1 MTRDSFNFDG
11 GSAYRLDGGR
21 ILVAFTSPYDD
32 RAFNLEYAM
41 RAYEVDKDGRAVVYV
56 TVPHSRDALEHQG
69 SYRFVPRHTI
79 YGEAAAAP

>member
-1 MTRDSFNFDG
+1 
-11 GSAYRLDGGR
+11 
-21 ILVAFTSPYDD
+21 
-32 RAFNLEYAM
+32 M

-79 YGEAAAAP
+79 YGEAAAAPFALDASDDDDDQSAGGGARRSSGAQGGKRTSP